1 MAVAIKA
8 LPAALLG
15 SFSRLGL
22 ARRRWLRLQGR
33 LREAEALKALLAARA
48 CGVCGCV
55 KGRPIVTVTWSN
67 FSRLRLALRC
77 WLRLRAAFA
86 CGVCDCDC

>member
-22 ARRRWLRLQGR
+22 ARRCWLRLQGR
-33 LREAEALKALLAARA
+33 LREAKALK
-48 CGVCGCV
+48 
-55 KGRPIVTVTWSN
+55 
-67 FSRLRLALRC
+67 RC
-77 WLRLRAAFA
+77 WLSVRAALAVAFA
-86 CGVCDCDC
+86 CDSALRFSSVLALAANL

>member
-22 ARRRWLRLQGR
+22 ARRCWLRLQGR
-33 LREAEALKALLAARA
+33 LREAEALK
-48 CGVCGCV
+48 
-55 KGRPIVTVTWSN
+55 
-67 FSRLRLALRC
+67 RC
-77 WLRLRAAFA
+77 WLSVRAALAVAFA
-86 CGVCDCDC
+86 CDSALRSLSVLAMAANL